1 MKQDVRWA
9 ACGFLQKYLQD
20 VRKTEFRGRWES
32 YDLVMPSD
40 SIHQTWSLNFAQIEL
55 PIIEWFKKQATD
67 LVGGL
72 DVFDQDTSDILE
84 VIRQK
89 YGHLGKDPD
98 TILNDNIK
106 ALNSRWR
113 RLWIVLASIALRGL
127 DKDVILTQ
135 LQIIDEEAPGKWVME
150 DDRHQTTLCVAV
162 ASEEE
167 LFALLCEW
175 INTQAVAVKK
185 QFEGVKANTLDAFIK
200 SNQVTPEEEKMAEE
214 NLKKGPIVVPK
225 RTIGRKP
232 LEIPE
237 QDKPLDELRKKL
249 DELLSDN
256 NQEILNKLTED
267 VNLDI
272 CANLGDAPLPRSPRI
287 PRGGRAPGPK
297 EKDKNFIGYVGEY
310 LIYRALKKRYPHI
323 SLSNWV
329 SGNKQKFF
337 PGSQG
342 NDNLG
347 YDFCLSVGGHKVLIE
362 VKSHIG
368 DQNYFDLGSTELDA
382 AQEALETGTFYQVW
396 VVRNLEGTVD
406 IDHIPNPMTKENR
419 KHFRFEIGRVY
430 YKKE

>member
-382 AQEALETGTFYQVW
+382 VRKLWKQEPF
-396 VVRNLEGTVD
+396 
-406 IDHIPNPMTKENR
+406 I
-419 KHFRFEIGRVY
+419 RFG
-430 YKKE
+430 